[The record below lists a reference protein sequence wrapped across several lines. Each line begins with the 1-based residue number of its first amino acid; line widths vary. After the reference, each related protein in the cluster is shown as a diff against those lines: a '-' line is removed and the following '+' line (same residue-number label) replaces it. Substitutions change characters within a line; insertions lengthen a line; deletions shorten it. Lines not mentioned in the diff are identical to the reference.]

1 MKRASTWKPQVPP
14 RARSMIGWK
23 AGRMRHGSAKTVC
36 NAAGQPAAGTA
47 GLVPATVSAASG
59 IGPGAASLEDVRIP
73 VIAILAVCALT
84 AQACGDDPQPPR
96 VEPKVKLTLT
106 SPPDGHTTRSETVS
120 IEGAVA
126 PAGAHVQVL
135 GKDVAVQDGHF
146 SAEVSLEPGANL
158 IDVAATANGRRPDF
172 AAMRL
177 IREVRVPIPDVAGTD
192 ADTAQDQLE
201 GLGLHV
207 TQEDAGGFFDPI
219 LPGDPKVC
227 SVRPNVGTQ
236 VLPGSDVT
244 LQVARD
250 C

>member
-1 MKRASTWKPQVPP
+1 M
-14 RARSMIGWK
+14 
-23 AGRMRHGSAKTVC
+23 
-36 NAAGQPAAGTA
+36 PAAS
-47 GLVPATVSAASG
+47 SACSCSRGSG
-59 IGPGAASLEDVRIP
+59 PRTASLEAVRIP
-73 VIAILAVCALT
+73 VIAFLAVCALT

-106 SPPDGHTTRSETVS
+106 SPSDGGTTRNETVS
-120 IEGAVA
+120 IEGDVA
-126 PAGAHVQVL
+126 PAGAHIQVL
-135 GKDVAVQDGHF
+135 GKDVTVSGGHF
-146 SAEVSLEPGANL
+146 SAQVTLDPGANL

-172 AAMRL
+172 AAMRV
-177 IREVRVPIPDVAGTD
+177 IREVRVPIPDVAGAD

-207 TQEDAGGFFDPI
+207 KQENAGGFFDPI

-227 SVRPNVGTQ
+227 SVQPDTGTQ
-236 VLPGSDVT
+236 VLPGSEVT